1 MLIGK
6 HLESQLLEYFFSSLD
21 DNQNKTNEKKEKKMV
36 SQKPHGT
43 IEYTVSIGVCFV
55 HVCCLKGELLRLRGS
70 PWHKT
75 ENTM

>member
-6 HLESQLLEYFFSSLD
+6 HLESQLLEFFFFSLD

-43 IEYTVSIGVCFV
+43 IEYTVSIGVLLCS
-55 HVCCLKGELLRLRGS
+55 CLLFESGLIEVERE
-70 PWHKT
+70 PVAQ
-75 ENTM
+75 N